1 MTRVQNALQN
11 ESAVSVCESLLPH
24 LVLLEGVDEAC
35 IDVVDGDAE
44 NHNDHILGD
53 GFGEGVSV
61 LDDHGHVGRR
71 SVHFAKTEVRQRHE
85 HQHNNNNNND
95 KSESNQPR
103 RHFAKFKMK
112 YVITKHYWDY
122 YYILL
127 HFITFLIILR
137 NVGKTTTTE
146 MLKF

>member
-1 MTRVQNALQN
+1 MTHVQNALQN

-85 HQHNNNNNND
+85 HQHNNNNNNND

-112 YVITKHYWDY
+112 YVIIKHYWDY
-122 YYILL
+122 YYIL
-127 HFITFLIILR
+127 FLIILR